1 MERILFL
8 IIFSYCFIKVVENI
22 VSWVNLGHLKVYGD
36 RLPPGFAD
44 YVDKKTLT
52 SMRDYTMA
60 GTRLSFR

>member
-44 YVDKKTLT
+44 YVDK
-52 SMRDYTMA
+52 
-60 GTRLSFR
+60 